1 MKDNIRESKYKV
13 GDVVRV
19 PWVTETFTITEV
31 VYDLTKH
38 SPDTHMYV
46 AANAE
51 DVGLWFESEL
61 SLYKAGDG
69 E

>member
-1 MKDNIRESKYKV
+1 
-13 GDVVRV
+13 
-19 PWVTETFTITEV
+19 

-46 AANAE
+46 AVNAE